1 MKKKVAEMK
10 KKRVISCSNCYGS
23 RMILIHIED
32 GGTTASQ
39 EWGPDGARPGTTASQ
54 EKGPG
59 WSSPWNHGI
68 SREGARVELTLE
80 PHGNCLV
87 MQYFLDG

>member
-1 MKKKVAEMK
+1 MKKKG
-10 KKRVISCSNCYGS
+10 VISCSNCYGS
-23 RMILIHIED
+23 RMILIHVED

-59 WSSPWNHGI
+59 WSSPWNHAAIVWQCNICEWTILAFVLNSHI
-68 SREGARVELTLE
+68 SRLYL
-80 PHGNCLV
+80 
-87 MQYFLDG
+87 

>member
-1 MKKKVAEMK
+1 MK

-80 PHGNCLV
+80 PQGNCLV
-87 MQYFLDG
+87 MQYL

>member
-1 MKKKVAEMK
+1 MK

-32 GGTTASQ
+32 GGTMASQ

-59 WSSPWNHGI
+59 WSSPWNHAAI
-68 SREGARVELTLE
+68 VW
-80 PHGNCLV
+80 
-87 MQYFLDG
+87 

>member
-1 MKKKVAEMK
+1 
-10 KKRVISCSNCYGS
+10 
-23 RMILIHIED
+23 MILIHIED

-59 WSSPWNHGI
+59 WSSPWNHAAIVWQCNICEWMILVFFFGI
-68 SREGARVELTLE
+68 SYQQTL
-80 PHGNCLV
+80 PLRGDNPL
-87 MQYFLDG
+87 

>member
-59 WSSPWNHGI
+59 WSSPWNHAAI
-68 SREGARVELTLE
+68 VW
-80 PHGNCLV
+80 
-87 MQYFLDG
+87 